1 MVSNKDRMI
10 EWLNRTADEVYA
22 LRRKPNLS
30 KDKALY
36 AIRGTYNVISVLI
49 KVAQGDAFMLGIKPP
64 DQS

>member
-30 KDKALY
+30 KDKSLY
-36 AIRGTYNVISVLI
+36 AKRFNYNVISVLI

>member
-36 AIRGTYNVISVLI
+36 AIRGNYNVISVLI